1 MSTQTIADRLVS
13 LCREGKY
20 EEAQRE
26 LYAKDAVSIEPQEMA
41 TGPMGNANGLK
52 AILEKGHIFQQNV
65 ETIHKNE
72 VSEPVI
78 ADGWFS
84 VAMHLDATMKARG
97 RMDMREICVYH
108 VRNDKIVQEQFFY
121 DVH

>member
-1 MSTQTIADRLVS
+1 MSTATVANRLVT

-26 LYAKDAVSIEPQEMA
+26 LYAKDAVSVEPQEMA
-41 TGPMGNANGLK
+41 NGPMGNAKGLK
-52 AILEKGHIFQQNV
+52 AILEKGHQFQEAV
-65 ETIHKNE
+65 EKIHKNE
-72 VSEPVI
+72 VSDPVI

-84 VAMHLDATMKARG
+84 VAMHLDATMKGRG
-97 RMDMREICVYH
+97 RADMREICVYH
-108 VRNDKIVQEQFFY
+108 VKNDKIVQEQFFY

>member
-1 MSTQTIADRLVS
+1 MSTATVANRLVA

-26 LYAKDAVSIEPQEMA
+26 LYARDAISIEPQDMA
-41 TGPMGNANGLK
+41 NGPMGNAKGLK
-52 AILEKGHIFQQNV
+52 AILEKGQRFV
-65 ETIHKNE
+65 ESVEAIHKNE

-84 VAMHLDATMKARG
+84 VAMHLDATMKGRG
-97 RMDMREICVYH
+97 RADMHEICVYH

>member
-1 MSTQTIADRLVS
+1 MSTETVAKRLVA

-20 EEAQRE
+20 EQAQHE
-26 LYAKDAVSIEPQEMA
+26 LYAKDAISIEPQEMA
-41 TGPMGNANGLK
+41 GGPMGNAKGLQ
-52 AILEKGHIFQQNV
+52 AILEKGHHFMENLEAIHQND
-65 ETIHKNE
+65 
-72 VSEPVI
+72 VSEPVV

-84 VAMHLDATMKARG
+84 VSMHLDATMKGRG

-108 VRNDKIVQEQFFY
+108 VRDDKIVQEQFFY

>member
-1 MSTQTIADRLVS
+1 MSTETVAKRLVA

-20 EEAQRE
+20 EQAQHE
-26 LYAKDAVSIEPQEMA
+26 LYAKDAISIEPQEMA
-41 TGPMGNANGLK
+41 SGPMGNAKGLK
-52 AILEKGHIFQQNV
+52 AILEKGHHFMENLEAIHQND
-65 ETIHKNE
+65 
-72 VSEPVI
+72 VSEPVV

-84 VAMHLDATMKARG
+84 VSMHLDATMKGRG

-108 VRNDKIVQEQFFY
+108 VRDDKIVQEQFFY

>member
-1 MSTQTIADRLVS
+1 MSTATVAKRLVA

-26 LYAKDAVSIEPQEMA
+26 LYAKDAISIEPQEMA
-41 TGPMGNANGLK
+41 NGPLGNVKGLK
-52 AILEKGHIFQQNV
+52 AILEKGHHFQENV
-65 ETIHKNE
+65 EKIHTSE

-84 VAMHLDATMKARG
+84 VAMHLDATMKERG
-97 RMDMREICVYH
+97 RQDMREICVYH

-121 DVH
+121 DLH

>member
-1 MSTQTIADRLVS
+1 MSTATVADRLVS

-26 LYAKDAVSIEPQEMA
+26 LYAKDAISLEPQEMA
-41 TGPMGNANGLK
+41 NGPMGNVKGLK
-52 AILEKGHIFQQNV
+52 AILEKGQHWKESV
-65 ETIHKNE
+65 EAVHASE
-72 VSEPVI
+72 VSDPVV

-84 VAMHLDATMKARG
+84 VAMHVDATMKGRG
-97 RMDMREICVYH
+97 RADMREICVYH
-108 VRNDKIVQEQFFY
+108 VKNDKIVQEQFFY

>member
-1 MSTQTIADRLVS
+1 MSTATVADRLVS

-26 LYAKDAVSIEPQEMA
+26 LYAKDAISLEPQEMA
-41 TGPMGNANGLK
+41 NGPMGNVKGLK
-52 AILEKGHIFQQNV
+52 AILEKGQFWRENLEAVHAS
-65 ETIHKNE
+65 E
-72 VSEPVI
+72 VSEPVV

-84 VAMHLDATMKARG
+84 VAMHVDATMKGRG
-97 RMDMREICVYH
+97 RADMREICVYH
-108 VRNDKIVQEQFFY
+108 VKDDKIVQEQFFY

>member
-1 MSTQTIADRLVS
+1 MSTATVADRLVS

-26 LYAKDAVSIEPQEMA
+26 LYAKDAISLEPQEMA
-41 TGPMGNANGLK
+41 NGPMGNVKGLK
-52 AILEKGHIFQQNV
+52 AILEKGQFWRESLEVVHAS
-65 ETIHKNE
+65 E
-72 VSEPVI
+72 VSDPVV

-84 VAMHLDATMKARG
+84 VAMHVDATMKGRG
-97 RMDMREICVYH
+97 RADMREICVYH
-108 VRNDKIVQEQFFY
+108 VKDDKIVQEQFFY

>member
-1 MSTQTIADRLVS
+1 MSTETVAKRLVT

-20 EEAQRE
+20 EQAQNE
-26 LYAKDAVSIEPQEMA
+26 LYAKEAISIEPQEMA
-41 TGPMGNANGLK
+41 SGPMGNAKGLK

-65 ETIHKNE
+65 EKIHKNE
-72 VSEPVI
+72 VSDPVV

-84 VAMHLDATMKARG
+84 VSMHLDATMKGRG
-97 RMDMREICVYH
+97 RQDMREICVYH
-108 VRNDKIVQEQFFY
+108 VKGDKIVQEQFFY